1 MGIPIGKL
9 ALYTVAAGIAP
20 EHTLPISLD
29 VGTDNQDLLNDPLY
43 LGWRHKRLRG
53 PEYDAFI
60 EEFVRAV
67 HRRFPNVLLQW
78 EDFKKAN
85 AFRLLDRYR
94 RRIPSFNDD
103 IQGTAAIGVA
113 AILAATRITKQ
124 PVAEQRVL
132 MVGSGAAGVGICRQ
146 LRDLFKRSGLD
157 DEQVMRATLLVDS
170 GGLLHDGREID
181 EQTKQPFAWPRAT
194 AEAAG
199 LPLDD
204 PNNLAK
210 VIDAYKPTVL
220 FGTSGQPGIF
230 DEQSI
235 RTMARHV
242 ERPVVLPFS
251 NPNSRCEAKPADVI
265 AWTDG
270 RAIVATGSP
279 FDPVEYEGRSI
290 RIGQA
295 NNVYVFPG
303 VGLGALVAEAAE
315 VSDAMF
321 TVAAQTLADHVTE
334 EDLATGS
341 LFPPLTRLR
350 ELSGKIAEAVV
361 RQARDEE
368 VGPPIAD
375 ADIPVA
381 VAAAMWYPAYQPL
394 SLERS
399 RRRDD

>member
-1 MGIPIGKL
+1 
-9 ALYTVAAGIAP
+9 
-20 EHTLPISLD
+20 
-29 VGTDNQDLLNDPLY
+29 
-43 LGWRHKRLRG
+43 
-53 PEYDAFI
+53 
-60 EEFVRAV
+60 
-67 HRRFPNVLLQW
+67 
-78 EDFKKAN
+78 
-85 AFRLLDRYR
+85 
-94 RRIPSFNDD
+94 
-103 IQGTAAIGVA
+103 
-113 AILAATRITKQ
+113 
-124 PVAEQRVL
+124 
-132 MVGSGAAGVGICRQ
+132 
-146 LRDLFKRSGLD
+146 
-157 DEQVMRATLLVDS
+157 
-170 GGLLHDGREID
+170 
-181 EQTKQPFAWPRAT
+181 
-194 AEAAG
+194 
-199 LPLDD
+199 
-204 PNNLAK
+204 
-210 VIDAYKPTVL
+210 
-220 FGTSGQPGIF
+220 
-230 DEQSI
+230 
-235 RTMARHV
+235 MARHV

-350 ELSGKIAEAVV
+350 EISGKIAEAVV